1 MLSRPSIL
9 QRTALPLVLFIA
21 SAAALAHEL
30 PDDRVTIV
38 QREPTHL
45 SITFYIDE
53 VALLNRIIAPKSSR
67 TEFLLVFATL
77 PSANFTTK
85 IQQARDSFAAEIAI
99 RDMNRR
105 SLLISPLRWP
115 TLIDTQRLVKESALA
130 LLATGSDHDKVTF
143 SEINADATAD
153 EPLESIY
160 FIKPRSLPELTGVS
174 YRPLQ
179 QRMMGQTKEIKITF

>member
-9 QRTALPLVLFIA
+9 QRTALPLVLFFA
-21 SAAALAHEL
+21 SAATLAHEL

-53 VALLNRIIAPKSSR
+53 VALLNRLIAPKSSR
-67 TEFLLVFATL
+67 AEFLLACAAL
-77 PSANFTTK
+77 PPARLTIK
-85 IQQARDSFAAEIAI
+85 LQQARDAFAAEISI
-99 RDMNRR
+99 RDMHRR

-115 TLIDTQRLVKESALA
+115 TLIDTQQLLKESALA
-130 LLATGSDHDKVTF
+130 LLATGSDHDKITF
-143 SEINADATAD
+143 SEISADATAH

-179 QRMMGQTKEIKITF
+179 QRMMGQTKEIKIMF